1 MGSPT
6 GELLR
11 SSSSDLIREWHF
23 WSNGNQLAVHF
34 GEKGVSGN
42 FILYDLA
49 SGKQV
54 EKVSGVS
61 EPSGLPQW
69 AKSQSQLEDE
79 SVVEGPAYA
88 QQRTAWIAKVLKRL
102 KGIQPGMTRKDLDRL
117 LTTEG
122 GLSTRLQR
130 TPGWTG
136 ESQEERYLRSFI
148 AMADRG
154 LFSFDIDSY
163 LGPNTAYF
171 RVALPVSPL
180 CFSDLPDRIRDVLG
194 RTIIKGPLLRDRL
207 RIPYE
212 ETLAL

>member
-1 MGSPT
+1 MEIEDQDQYGTDFDWFGVDECGEIGHFTTAGFKKLPGSV
-6 GELLR
+6 
-11 SSSSDLIREWHF
+11 SSSAE
-23 WSNGNQLAVHF
+23 
-34 GEKGVSGN
+34 
-42 FILYDLA
+42 DLA
-49 SGKQV
+49 FVADYFLKQAPIRGSHRV
-54 EKVSGVS
+54 E
-61 EPSGLPQW
+61 PTL
-69 AKSQSQLEDE
+69 
-79 SVVEGPAYA
+79 A
-88 QQRTAWIAKVLKRL
+88 QER
-102 KGIQPGMTRKDLDRL
+102 
-117 LTTEG
+117 
-122 GLSTRLQR
+122 
-130 TPGWTG
+130 PGWKG

-180 CFSDLPDRIRDVLG
+180 CLSDLPNRIRDVLG